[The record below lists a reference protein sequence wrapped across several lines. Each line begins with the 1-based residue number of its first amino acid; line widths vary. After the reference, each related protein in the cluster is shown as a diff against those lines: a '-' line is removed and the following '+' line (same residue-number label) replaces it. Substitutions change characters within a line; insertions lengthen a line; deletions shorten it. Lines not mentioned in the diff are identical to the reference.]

1 MQEFRGSHQRKGN
14 YDRNPAR
21 DADSRGIMR
30 FHGNLRRRSRH
41 IIFHNTQFQPSYC
54 KKATGGSEDCLNDNR
69 KNLGKKAARCCQ
81 RECYIAL
88 REAARLSAELLPVRL
103 RADYPMT
110 CEQYSINR
118 ECITSLC
125 ELYPNAS
132 YRSVKIKKQKERE
145 ILVPL
150 PAAPESLTRK

>member
-30 FHGNLRRRSRH
+30 FMGICGAGAGISFS
-41 IIFHNTQFQPSYC
+41 IILNSNPRIA
-54 KKATGGSEDCLNDNR
+54 KKRQVVQKIVSTITGKISE
-69 KNLGKKAARCCQ
+69 KKAARCCQ

-132 YRSVKIKKQKERE
+132 YRSVKIKKEKERQ

>member
-1 MQEFRGSHQRKGN
+1 MGICGAGAGISFSIILN
-14 YDRNPAR
+14 SNPRIA
-21 DADSRGIMR
+21 
-30 FHGNLRRRSRH
+30 
-41 IIFHNTQFQPSYC
+41 
-54 KKATGGSEDCLNDNR
+54 KKRQVVQKIVSTITGKISE
-69 KNLGKKAARCCQ
+69 KKAARCCQ

-132 YRSVKIKKQKERE
+132 YRSVKIKKEKERQ